1 MKIAMLGWGSL
12 LWEGGSEFDKW
23 HGPWK
28 FDGPT
33 IPLEFSRISK
43 KRIGALTLVIDESNG
58 SPTKVAWCLS
68 NRQNAKDAMSDLR
81 ARECTNLENIGV
93 VDLSPTAGV
102 PNDAGVNGRIYAWAK
117 SQELNVVIWTALKS
131 NFRNKTKQPFSVE
144 SALSYLETLTPDAK
158 LKAAE
163 YIIRAPEFVRTP
175 LRLTLQTE
183 SSFLSVCSPF
193 QTGRLSAG
201 IRD

>member
-28 FDGPT
+28 CDGPT

-43 KRIGALTLVIDESNG
+43 KRIGALTLVTDESNG

-68 NRQNAKDAMSDLR
+68 KRPNAKDALCDLHT
-81 ARECTNLENIGV
+81 REGTSLENIGV

-102 PNDAGVNGRIYAWAK
+102 PNDAGVIGCIYAWAK
-117 SQELNVVIWTALKS
+117 NQELDVVIWTALNS

-144 SALSYLETLTPDAK
+144 SAVSYLETLTPDAK

-163 YIIRAPEFVRTP
+163 YIVRAPQFVRTP
-175 LRLTLQTE
+175 LRLRLQTE
-183 SSFLSVCSPF
+183 PWFLSVCS
-193 QTGRLSAG
+193 LSQAG
-201 IRD
+201 GLSSGIIE